1 MAEPE
6 FKLTVDRSGAK
17 PTTFNTQKPVPAEV
31 ADEIKA
37 RRALIHERSRQE
49 DLAPK
54 VAEVELED
62 GPREDVESVEFLL
75 PDGRLVIMGPPPGI
89 SLTMRILNM
98 GTVAP
103 AKATLY
109 RVLMCVRELDGV
121 KPEAIV
127 DDITAQKLSNTLG
140 DNAIDILSA
149 VYQENWPGVRR
160 VDLPKVKK
168 NLRVQ

>member
-6 FKLTVDRSGAK
+6 FKLQIDRGGAK
-17 PTTFNTQKPVPAEV
+17 PTTFNAQKSVPQEV

-49 DLAPK
+49 DLVPT
-54 VAEVELED
+54 VVEEAD
-62 GPREDVESVEFLL
+62 GPREDVESVEFVL
-75 PDGRLVIMGPPPGI
+75 PDGRLVVMGPPPGI

-103 AKATLY
+103 AKAVLY

-121 KPEAIV
+121 KPEAVV
-127 DDITAQKLSNTLG
+127 DDITAQKLSNQLG
-140 DNAIDILSA
+140 DNAIDVLSA
-149 VYQENWPGVRR
+149 IYQENWPGVRR
-160 VDLPKVKK
+160 GDLPKVKK
-168 NLRVQ
+168 NLRV